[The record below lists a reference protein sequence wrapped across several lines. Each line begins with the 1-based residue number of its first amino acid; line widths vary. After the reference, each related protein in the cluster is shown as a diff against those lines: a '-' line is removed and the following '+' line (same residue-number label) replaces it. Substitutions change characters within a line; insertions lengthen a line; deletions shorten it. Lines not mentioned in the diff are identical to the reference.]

1 LENRSKELVADRM
14 GVFKNMGFRIPSH
27 VSKPHFPDEKTPKK
41 MIDPQFF
48 ERRHWG
54 WATLENPSKPN
65 NKIS

>member
-1 LENRSKELVADRM
+1 MD
-14 GVFKNMGFRIPSH
+14 VFKNMGFRIPSH
-27 VSKPHFPDEKTPKK
+27 VSKPHFPDEKMPKK